1 MLEQLNKTQLQRL
14 FKSCPVGILLLDKKG
29 VISWVNDAVVGMIG
43 MPAEDLQGLSVHN
56 VPEDLKPLF
65 ESNATI
71 HLSAGKR
78 GNEQWLLST
87 SQPLD
92 DGSGEVHYVTDVKE
106 LRNLAEEREQLKA
119 ELREK
124 IEVDP
129 ITGLPNRRALFQSLE
144 PQVSRSRRYHN
155 PLSIIIMCLKGLD
168 DIRAQHS
175 DEIIQQLLVETSHM
189 LNDQMR
195 WADIIGRL
203 DESEFLLVLPETT
216 LEATHRL
223 ADKIRDNMTTLSLLE
238 DGDIAAMVMPQFG
251 IASWRKGDDVSM
263 LMKRAREMLSQSD

>member
-1 MLEQLNKTQLQRL
+1 MLEQLNKTQLQQL
-14 FKSCPVGILLLDKKG
+14 FKSCPVGIILLDKKG
-29 VISWVNDAVVGMIG
+29 IISWVNDAVVGMIG
-43 MPAEDLQGLSVHN
+43 MQAEDLQGLSVHSA
-56 VPEDLKPLF
+56 PQDLKPLF
-65 ESNATI
+65 EPNATI

-87 SQPLD
+87 SQPLG

-106 LRNLAEEREQLKA
+106 LRSLAEEREQLKA

-144 PQVSRSRRYHN
+144 PQVSRSRRYNN

-168 DIRAQHS
+168 GIRAQHS
-175 DEIIQQLLVETSHM
+175 DELIQRLFVETSHM

-216 LEATHRL
+216 LEATHQL
-223 ADKIRDNMTTLSLLE
+223 ADKIRDSMTNLSLLE
-238 DGDIAAMVMPQFG
+238 DGDIAEMVKPQFG
-251 IASWRKGDDVSM
+251 IASWRKGDDVAM
-263 LMKRAREMLSQSD
+263 LMKRARKMLGQSD